1 MGRAALSLALVATVA
16 VLSAC
21 GSEEM
26 PKLSDAK
33 IANSLNLEQTEGGYR
48 VGDNPFCRITEIL
61 NDADETSG
69 LTKSQ
74 RRVAITSRSGDVGVL
89 VKTPF
94 APSCKDEVTADLNK
108 LDKEQTKK
116 KG

>member
-1 MGRAALSLALVATVA
+1 MGGRRALAASVLVVTAFA
-16 VLSAC
+16 GC
-21 GSEEM
+21 GSGDE

-33 IANSLNLEQTEGGYR
+33 IADSLNLEQTEGGYR

-74 RRVAITSRSGDVGVL
+74 RRVAITSKSGDVGVL

-108 LDKEQTKK
+108 LDKQQTKK
-116 KG
+116 RS